1 MSNQGSGGTW
11 QKQRIILNGFNK
23 DFNASIL
30 LIHTNL
36 NTGTPRQCCV
46 HVSGKVPGQCALSV
60 RHANSFPAAVY
71 QQSTIVLILFIVPAP
86 FNSSLPPVRFEMPL
100 HRPHRPILQIQF
112 PCGNSSSKMLRPR
125 KPARKKR
132 KRGKKRRGRNGN

>member
-1 MSNQGSGGTW
+1 MINQGSGGRW
-11 QKQRIILNGFNK
+11 QKRGIFLNGFNK
-23 DFNASIL
+23 GFNASIL
-30 LIHTNL
+30 LFHTNL
-36 NTGTPRQCCV
+36 NTGTPCQCSV

-71 QQSTIVLILFIVPAP
+71 LPSGIVLILFIVPAP
-86 FNSSLPPVRFEMPL
+86 FNSSLPPVRFEMSL

-112 PCGNSSSKMLRPR
+112 PCGNSSSKMPRPQ

-132 KRGKKRRGRNGN
+132 KRGKKRHGRNGN